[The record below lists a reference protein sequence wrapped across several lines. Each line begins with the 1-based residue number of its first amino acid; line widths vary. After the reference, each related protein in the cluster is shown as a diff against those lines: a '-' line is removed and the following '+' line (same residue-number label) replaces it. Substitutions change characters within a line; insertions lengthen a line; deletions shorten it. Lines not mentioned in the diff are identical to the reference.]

1 LLSNKDRDQIIEEIK
16 ELIST
21 NDEPTFIEPS
31 LLRYFDDEE
40 LISTRDTLLSKK
52 IYLKEETIKWFDELY
67 EKVKEE

>member
-1 LLSNKDRDQIIEEIK
+1 MLNNQDRENIIEEIK

-21 NDEPTFIEPS
+21 NDKPTEIEPS
-31 LLRYFDDEE
+31 LLKYFDDEE

-67 EKVKEE
+67 EKVKE